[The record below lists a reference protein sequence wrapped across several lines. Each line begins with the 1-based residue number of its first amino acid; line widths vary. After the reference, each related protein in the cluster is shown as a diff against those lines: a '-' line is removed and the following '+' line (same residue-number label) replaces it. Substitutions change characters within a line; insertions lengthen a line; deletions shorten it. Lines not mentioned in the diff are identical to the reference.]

1 MSPRSTRTPPVAASF
16 GGRDPLSPQLWVRPV
31 GDPSRVQRIKAL
43 ALGPDVDQHRC
54 VRFDFDEVFG
64 DDYLHFYASQLTDQ
78 RNDRET
84 SEIVSLLGLQGGDR
98 ILDAPCGHGRI
109 SNRLAERGLH
119 VVGVDAS
126 ARFLEVARQA
136 GPGVDYRLGD
146 LRELPVDGPFDAV
159 ISWFTSFG
167 YFDDDGNRQ
176 VLAECRR
183 VLRPGGRLLLETQNH
198 DEFVRRF
205 TPAPF
210 SYGMQV
216 NDDLM
221 IDTSEF
227 DCLTGCVETDRVVV
241 RDGRVRR
248 SPFSLRLPTVPELGA
263 WLADAGFAASEFRA
277 RDGRPPAIDRP
288 RLVVLATA

>member
-1 MSPRSTRTPPVAASF
+1 M
-16 GGRDPLSPQLWVRPV
+16 
-31 GDPSRVQRIKAL
+31 
-43 ALGPDVDQHRC
+43 
-54 VRFDFDEVFG
+54 RFDFEATFG
-64 DDYLHFYASQLTDQ
+64 DDYLYFYDSQLTDE

-84 SEIVSLLGLQGGDR
+84 DEIVSLLGLHAGDVV
-98 ILDAPCGHGRI
+98 LDAPCGHGRI
-109 SNRLAERGLH
+109 SNRLAERGMH

-126 ARFLEVARQA
+126 APFLQVAREA
-136 GPGVDYRLGD
+136 GAKVDYRPGD
-146 LRELPVDGPFDAV
+146 LRELPVKGPFDAV

-167 YFDDDGNRQ
+167 YFDDDENRQ
-176 VLAECRR
+176 VLAEYRR

-210 SYGMQV
+210 SHTVQV

-221 IDTSEF
+221 IDTTEF
-227 DCLTGCVETDRVVV
+227 DCLTGCIEGDRVVV
-241 RDGRVRR
+241 RDGEVRR
-248 SPFSLRLPTVPELGA
+248 SHFSVRVPTIPELRV

-277 RDGRPPAIDRP
+277 RDGGTPTIDRP